1 SLGISLTHRA
11 HCHGVTFVTA
21 HRQDHGEPDWARLA
35 ATGTTLAIYMG
46 MSRVDS
52 IAAGL
57 LAVLSPSTPA
67 AAVQWAGTPDERRW
81 IGTLGDLARGIDEAR
96 LGSPAVILV
105 GGAIGEAAV
114 QHVPDAGAGIETALS
129 RAA

>member
-1 SLGISLTHRA
+1 
-11 HCHGVTFVTA
+11 
-21 HRQDHGEPDWARLA
+21 
-35 ATGTTLAIYMG
+35 MG

-57 LAVLSPSTPA
+57 LAALPASTPA
-67 AAVQWAGTPDERRW
+67 AAVQWAGTPHERRW
-81 IGTLGDLARGIDEAR
+81 TGTLGGLAHGVAAAG

-114 QHVPDAGAGIETALS
+114 QRVPDARTAIETAFS

>member
-1 SLGISLTHRA
+1 MTPWQCSRCVS
-11 HCHGVTFVTA
+11 
-21 HRQDHGEPDWARLA
+21 EMPRLA

-57 LAVLSPSTPA
+57 LAALPASTPA
-67 AAVQWAGTPDERRW
+67 AAVQWAGTPEERRW
-81 IGTLGDLARGIDEAR
+81 TGTLDTLASGIETAR

-105 GGAIGEAAV
+105 GGAIGETAA
-114 QHVPDAGAGIETALS
+114 QEADAAIGAALP

>member
-1 SLGISLTHRA
+1 
-11 HCHGVTFVTA
+11 
-21 HRQDHGEPDWARLA
+21 
-35 ATGTTLAIYMG
+35 MG

-57 LAVLSPSTPA
+57 LAALPASTPA

-81 IGTLGDLARGIDEAR
+81 TGTLGTLARGIEAER

-105 GGAIGEAAV
+105 GGAIGAAAA
-114 QHVPDAGAGIETALS
+114 QGASTATGAALA